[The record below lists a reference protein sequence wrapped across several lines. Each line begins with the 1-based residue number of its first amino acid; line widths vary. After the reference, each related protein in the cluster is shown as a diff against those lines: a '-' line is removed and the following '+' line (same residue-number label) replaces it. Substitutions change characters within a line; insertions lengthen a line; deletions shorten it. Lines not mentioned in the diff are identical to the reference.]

1 MNWIHES
8 INKSKNNRN
17 HYKMHEIDIFIKDQ
31 LPSNI
36 DPDLV
41 FSTFK
46 RLMPSHLLS
55 GVDIIYVGK
64 FDVFKEKEVNAVF
77 QDGAIYV
84 TNEQS
89 SNKDMI
95 DDIIHELAHSVEEKF
110 TEFIYD
116 DNALKEEFLKKR
128 RTLHTILDAYNYN
141 PPLTLRTNTHYEK
154 NIDMYLY
161 KAVGYEALWNLI
173 SGIFP
178 SPYSAT
184 SLREYFAIGFE
195 FYFMKDK
202 SVIRK
207 LCPALYSKFQ
217 SLEFMGEK

>member
-8 INKSKNNRN
+8 INRSKNSRN
-17 HYKMHEIDIFIKDQ
+17 HYKMHEIDIFIKDP
-31 LPSNI
+31 LPPKI
-36 DPDLV
+36 DPDVV
-41 FSTFK
+41 FSSFK
-46 RLMPSHLLS
+46 RIIPSHLLS
-55 GVDIIYVGK
+55 GVDIIYIGQ
-64 FDVFKEKEVNAVF
+64 FDVFKEKDVNAVF

-89 SNKDMI
+89 SNEDMI
-95 DDIIHELAHSVEEKF
+95 DDIIHELAHSVEEKY
-110 TEFIYD
+110 TEFIYGD
-116 DNALKEEFLKKR
+116 SQLKEEFLTKR

-141 PPLTLRTNTHYEK
+141 PPNTLRTNTHYEK
-154 NIDMYLY
+154 NIDLYLY

-178 SPYSAT
+178 SPYSST